1 MFMSLY
7 YKISTLLVALVM
19 WFGFIGPYCVSSK
32 SNELVLGWYGVT
44 ILLFPVVIATGIK
57 MFKSFIERLSNEN

>member
-7 YKISTLLVALVM
+7 YKISALLVALVM